1 MKKKWR
7 YNEYYLRFYRLD
19 DKGLS
24 FLRAREQNRFLFF
37 RTEQLQRE
45 SGTLLV

>member
-7 YNEYYLRFYRLD
+7 YNKYYLRLYRLD

-24 FLRAREQNRFLFF
+24 FLRAKETNRFLFL

-45 SGTLLV
+45 SGTLLL

>member
-7 YNEYYLRFYRLD
+7 YDKYFLGLYKLD

-24 FLRAREQNRFLFF
+24 FLWAREQNRFFFF
-37 RTEQLQRE
+37 RTEKLQRE
-45 SGTLLV
+45 S

>member
-7 YNEYYLRFYRLD
+7 YDKYYLRLYRLD

-24 FLRAREQNRFLFF
+24 LLRAREQNKSFF
-37 RTEQLQRE
+37 FFTEKLERE
-45 SGTLLV
+45 S